1 MFNER
6 IALKIRLEQ
15 MADSEERILQEF
27 RKERESILER
37 LRELDSITGENGNN
51 EFQSQYIPDIV
62 PLSSLNDSE
71 RVPHPTTKRIPKTK
85 KIGKSRQMHEAAF
98 KILRE
103 RLQPVKGTEIQ
114 EFILNETGYKVANM
128 TTFMKTIQ
136 RKEKQV
142 RKLDRGLYIFEK
154 ES

>member
-6 IALKIRLEQ
+6 TALKIRLEQ
-15 MADSEERILQEF
+15 MIDSEERILQEF
-27 RKERESILER
+27 RKEREYILSR
-37 LRELDSITGENGNN
+37 LRELDGNGGG
-51 EFQSQYIPDIV
+51 QSEPNQSEYSADIV
-62 PLSSLNDSE
+62 PIDQNSQAYE
-71 RVPHPTTKRIPKTK
+71 GIQPTAKRIPKTK

-98 KILRE
+98 KILRD

-114 EFILNETGYKVANM
+114 DYILEETGFRVANM

-136 RKEKQV
+136 RKDKQV

>member
-6 IALKIRLEQ
+6 TALKIRLEQ
-15 MADSEERILQEF
+15 MADAEERILQEF
-27 RKERESILER
+27 RRERQTILER
-37 LRELDSITGENGNN
+37 LRELDASESAVGELEYGG
-51 EFQSQYIPDIV
+51 SADIV
-62 PLSSLNDSE
+62 PISSALDSAE
-71 RVPHPTTKRIPKTK
+71 PVRKSGIRMTKPK

-98 KILRE
+98 RILKE

-114 EFILNETGYKVANM
+114 EFILNETGFKVANM

-136 RKEKQV
+136 RKDKQV

-154 ES
+154 DS

>member
-6 IALKIRLEQ
+6 IALKLRLEQ

-27 RKERESILER
+27 RKERQSIMER
-37 LRELDSITGENGNN
+37 LRELDLSQGEYTESNLQEPSEIEPYTSSNESI
-51 EFQSQYIPDIV
+51 F
-62 PLSSLNDSE
+62 L
-71 RVPHPTTKRIPKTK
+71 PHPTTKRIPKTK

-98 KILRE
+98 KILKE

-114 EFILNETGYKVANM
+114 DYILSETGFKVANM

-136 RKEKQV
+136 RKDKQV